1 MYTLIYQQRFTLST
15 WSDCRHRRWGG
26 TQPGPAVSWR
36 ASSLAIR
43 DSCGFTH
50 QQPREIQGRGMW
62 MYWGGGAQLYHLQRH
77 RRDGMRWSASLQ
89 FRTKAA
95 GGWGTELQAPPY
107 SPTPAQAHPI
117 NSNSLNPCGVNG
129 WGLWLCWVNHL
140 VRKRKNRPTE
150 ALSARLHCSAVD
162 SRILRSDRQTSH
174 RWS

>member
-62 MYWGGGAQLYHLQRH
+62 MYWGGGHSSITYSGTGEMAWGGQLVFSSERRRLVAEVQSFRPLPTHPPLPKLTPSPPIPWTHVGWMDEVFGYAESIIWWGKERTDRPRPWVPVSTAQLWTL
-77 RRDGMRWSASLQ
+77 
-89 FRTKAA
+89 
-95 GGWGTELQAPPY
+95 
-107 SPTPAQAHPI
+107 
-117 NSNSLNPCGVNG
+117 
-129 WGLWLCWVNHL
+129 
-140 VRKRKNRPTE
+140 
-150 ALSARLHCSAVD
+150 
-162 SRILRSDRQTSH
+162 
-174 RWS
+174 